1 MASVG
6 HTQKE
11 DIKGRRLGRKGFIWS
26 GWLRGAWCAV
36 LYTCIK
42 LLKNLEGGVSRW
54 VSLCNRALA
63 VLNLL
68 CRPGWPQMP
77 LVPAYRVMG
86 SKVCTTMSN
95 CQSLLNAHLTT
106 TSLVRALQMG
116 RIRAQE
122 LPADRVLTCEYQ
134 LSEVYKTGARFFGRT
149 THSLAAILI
158 YRCTA
163 AGTAHSY

>member
-1 MASVG
+1 
-6 HTQKE
+6 
-11 DIKGRRLGRKGFIWS
+11 
-26 GWLRGAWCAV
+26 
-36 LYTCIK
+36 
-42 LLKNLEGGVSRW
+42 LEGGVSRR
-54 VSLCNRALA
+54 VSLWNRALA

-163 AGTAHSY
+163 AGTAHSYWGHLWKCAMCHD